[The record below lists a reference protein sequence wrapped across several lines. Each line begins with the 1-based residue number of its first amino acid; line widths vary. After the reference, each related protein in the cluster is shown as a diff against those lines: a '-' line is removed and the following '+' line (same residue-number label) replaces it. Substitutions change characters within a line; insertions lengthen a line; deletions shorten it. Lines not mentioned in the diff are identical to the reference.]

1 MVILPYLKIKSLDKY
16 MEEFRIVFEDYEVS
30 NLGNVRRKLK
40 NGDYRVIKGSIL
52 NRGGGYRYFQIHRNN
67 TRTNLLFHHLVAQ
80 AFISERPEGKVI
92 DHIDRNSLNNN
103 LSNLRYITQTEN
115 MRNTEKYKEEI
126 PADVENRQSLVC
138 KLYREN
144 NKEKIKVK
152 KKEYYENNKGTIN
165 EKVKNNKIEVKCDEC
180 NNNRTITICTYN
192 RNKRLGVNICKC
204 CSSKT
209 NLLKINKKTY
219 VNES

>member
-1 MVILPYLKIKSLDKY
+1 
-16 MEEFRIVFEDYEVS
+16 MEEFRIVFENYEIS
-30 NLGNVRRKLK
+30 NLGNIRRKLK
-40 NGDYRVIKGSIL
+40 NGDYKDIQGSVL
-52 NRGGGYRYFQIHRNN
+52 NGGYRYFQIHRNN

-103 LSNLRYITQTEN
+103 VSNLRYITQTEN
-115 MRNTEKYKEEI
+115 MRNTKKYIKEI

-138 KLYREN
+138 KLYQEN
-144 NKEKIKVK
+144 NKEKLKEK
-152 KKEYYENNKGTIN
+152 KKEYYENNKKTIL
-165 EKVKNNKIEVKCDEC
+165 EKSKNDKIEVKCDEC

-204 CSSKT
+204 CSAKK
-209 NLLKINKKTY
+209 NLLMINKDG
-219 VNES
+219 